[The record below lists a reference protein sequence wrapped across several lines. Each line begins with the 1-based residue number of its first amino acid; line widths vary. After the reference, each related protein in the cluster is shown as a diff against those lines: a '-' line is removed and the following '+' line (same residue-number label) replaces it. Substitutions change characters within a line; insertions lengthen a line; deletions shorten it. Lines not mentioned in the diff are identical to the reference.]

1 MFSDSAARVKLL
13 VSTIRMNVRIA
24 VILSIT
30 VQTPVEVGFWV
41 LGFGFWFLVFACVV
55 LWVCSCG
62 VGFSLNSRWSISV
75 APVRGGTY
83 FLCMPQR
90 K

>member
-1 MFSDSAARVKLL
+1 M
-13 VSTIRMNVRIA
+13 
-24 VILSIT
+24 LSIGLWLIWIPCGSES
-30 VQTPVEVGFWV
+30 VFFRLAPWV
-41 LGFGFWFLVFACVV
+41 FLA
-55 LWVCSCG
+55 CG
-62 VGFSLNSRWSISV
+62 VGFFVVVFSDWVLWGVGLSLKSRWSISV

>member
-1 MFSDSAARVKLL
+1 MK
-13 VSTIRMNVRIA
+13 VRIA

-30 VQTPVEVGFWV
+30 GSCSSRGFY
-41 LGFGFWFLVFACVV
+41 GFFAFWLAGIFFV
-55 LWVCSCG
+55 WISDG
-62 VGFSLNSRWSISV
+62 VGLSLNSWWSISV

>member
-30 VQTPVEVGFWV
+30 LCAPNGF
-41 LGFGFWFLVFACVV
+41 LLPAGLVFV
-55 LWVCSCG
+55 L
-62 VGFSLNSRWSISV
+62 SV
-75 APVRGGTY
+75 LAFP
-83 FLCMPQR
+83 C
-90 K
+90 

>member
-1 MFSDSAARVKLL
+1 MLFGMLLGLCLLLLLLELGFFSAA
-13 VSTIRMNVRIA
+13 SCWF
-24 VILSIT
+24 
-30 VQTPVEVGFWV
+30 VG
-41 LGFGFWFLVFACVV
+41 L
-55 LWVCSCG
+55 
-62 VGFSLNSRWSISV
+62 SLNSRWFISV